1 VQGYNAQAVCNERQ
15 IVVAAEINADSPDF
29 GRLEPMVCA
38 AERELADAGVAGTPE
53 VVVADAG
60 YWHQTKWTQWQ
71 AVAFRS

>member
-1 VQGYNAQAVCNERQ
+1 
-15 IVVAAEINADSPDF
+15 VAAEINADSPDF